1 MDRPGLKYS
10 ARLVKSGLCEA
21 GAPLFGIMED
31 GITWSGRIQEEHILE
46 EVLNTLNFGSI
57 LFSPTAEPFRSI
69 TELLAGEAQPSGSIV
84 PDDTETRT
92 FLHEIPVISAFTPG
106 EIITALKR
114 RKGAIIPGRGII
126 TAGPVT
132 PEQAFVTFS
141 SICFSCYVKF
151 FSDYYYYTRGVKK
164 LPDSAE
170 KIAPQALKAYRSAL
184 KNISDFP
191 SAKGPFTSDEAVY
204 AAIVEAGRLTVSS
217 GMVDSFFGNVSALFN
232 DCIYITQTAASL
244 DELEGCIDCCP
255 LDNSSTCAIT
265 SSSEYSAHRALY
277 NLTHRRTVLH
287 GHPRFS
293 VIMSLLCD
301 RHECANRGRC
311 HTACTAKRFI
321 NDIPVVPGEIGTGP
335 LGLVRTMPAAM
346 MGRGVIVHGH
356 GLFTAGAC
364 DFMDAFTSLVD
375 IERMC
380 FEEYCRL
387 VQF

>member
-10 ARLVKSGLCEA
+10 SKLVESGLCED

-31 GITWSGRIQEEHILE
+31 GITWSGSIQEQHIPE
-46 EVLNTLNFGSI
+46 EALNTLNFGSI
-57 LFSPTAEPFRSI
+57 LFAQTAEPFRSI
-69 TELLAGEAQPSGSIV
+69 IELLAEEAQSSIA
-84 PDDTETRT
+84 PDDSETRT
-92 FLHEIPVISAFTPG
+92 FLHEIPVINSFTSG

-126 TAGPVT
+126 TAGPIT

-141 SICFSCYVKF
+141 SICFSCYIKF
-151 FSDYYYYTRGVKK
+151 FSDYYYHTRGVKK
-164 LPDSAE
+164 LPDRAE
-170 KIAPQALKAYRSAL
+170 KIASHALSEYGSAL
-184 KNISDFP
+184 QKINAFP
-191 SAKGPFTSDEAVY
+191 SAKGPFSSDKEVY
-204 AAIVEAGRLTVSS
+204 AAITEAGRLTVSS

-232 DCIYITQTAASL
+232 DCIYITQTGASL

-277 NLTHRRTVLH
+277 NLTNRRTVLH

-301 RHECANRGRC
+301 RHECSNRGRC
-311 HTACTAKRFI
+311 HTACKEDRLI
-321 NDIPVVPGEIGTGP
+321 NDIPIVPGEIGTGP
-335 LGLVRTMPAAM
+335 RGLVQTMPAAM
-346 MGRGVIVHGH
+346 KGRGVIVHGH

-364 DFMDAFTSLVD
+364 DFTDAFTSLVD

-380 FEEYCRL
+380 FEEYCKL